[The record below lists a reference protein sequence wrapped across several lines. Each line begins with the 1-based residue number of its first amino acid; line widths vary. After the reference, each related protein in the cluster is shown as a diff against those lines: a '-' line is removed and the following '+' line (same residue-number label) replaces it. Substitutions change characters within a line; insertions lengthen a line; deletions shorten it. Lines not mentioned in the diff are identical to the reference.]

1 MGTPA
6 KNKVSKL
13 RNLFE
18 RPVGDKFKSGMVKGG
33 KNKKGGGGEMASSI
47 KQQQFGGGSSRVEHY
62 VSTSDQEEEFISVKP
77 RTKKK
82 YTMVVKQP
90 GTKSKEDKMVATSE
104 AMAMDKEAGR
114 PPTPKLD
121 KVTAGRTSLTQME
134 VEKQRESWRATS

>member
-1 MGTPA
+1 
-6 KNKVSKL
+6 
-13 RNLFE
+13 
-18 RPVGDKFKSGMVKGG
+18 
-33 KNKKGGGGEMASSI
+33 MASSI

-90 GTKSKEDKMVATSE
+90 GTKGKEDKMVATSE